1 MDNLFI
7 FPINDDNF
15 NNFMNNLKS
24 FPLNIEYLA
33 NFSFNKYM

>member
-7 FPINDDNF
+7 FPINDENF

-33 NFSFNKYM
+33 NFSLNKYL